1 MAERPSDLS
10 DRIAHIRQA
19 QHNEELAKKLVEDG
33 YQFKDWAVTAA
44 FYAALHYFEARL
56 HQEPP
61 FTYPGISGRIF
72 HSESSI
78 PTYDNSARYRYSN
91 HGWREQLIR
100 RNCDRATVTAYR
112 ELRDASQIARYHE
125 GVVASTTAHEH
136 YSNQEVERLITTLLE
151 RVKVGLEVV

>member
-1 MAERPSDLS
+1 MS

-19 QHNEELAKKLVEDG
+19 QHDEDLAKKLVENG

-44 FYAALHYFEARL
+44 FYAAVHYFEARL
-56 HQEPP
+56 HQEPQ
-61 FTYPGISGRIF
+61 FTCPGISSRIF
-72 HSESSI
+72 HTESSI
-78 PTYDNSARYRYSN
+78 PTYGNSTRYRYSH

-112 ELRDASQIARYHE
+112 ELRNASQIARYHE
-125 GVVASTTAHEH
+125 GVVVSSTAHEH
-136 YSNQEVERLITTLLE
+136 YSNQAVDRLVSILLE